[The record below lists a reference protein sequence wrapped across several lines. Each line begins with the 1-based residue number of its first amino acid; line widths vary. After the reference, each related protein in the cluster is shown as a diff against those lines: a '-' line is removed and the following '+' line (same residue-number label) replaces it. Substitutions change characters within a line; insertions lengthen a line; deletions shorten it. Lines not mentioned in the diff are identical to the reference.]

1 MPAEIVIVADVW
13 AREDTVARVEEL
25 LAGDAEYT
33 HAHEPGT
40 LLFALHRDRDDPLH
54 FVVVEAFAD
63 EGALA
68 AHRASDFYAALM
80 AELPTV
86 VARNG
91 RLVLEP
97 LGAGDPARGH
107 VA

>member
-13 AREDTVARVEEL
+13 ARPETVGRVREL
-25 LAGDAEYT
+25 LASDAAYT
-33 HAHEPGT
+33 HANESGT
-40 LLFALHRDRDDPLH
+40 LLFALHRDVDDPLH

-63 EGALA
+63 AAALA

-97 LGAGDPARGH
+97 LGAGEPARGFI
-107 VA
+107 A